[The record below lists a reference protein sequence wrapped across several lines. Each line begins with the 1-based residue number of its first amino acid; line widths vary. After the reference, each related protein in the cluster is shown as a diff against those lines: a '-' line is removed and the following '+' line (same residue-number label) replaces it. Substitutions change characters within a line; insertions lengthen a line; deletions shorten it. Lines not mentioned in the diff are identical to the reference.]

1 MNYRATALK
10 EFNQVHAWKIK
21 SFNLQDI
28 QHVITQQL
36 MISRC
41 PSTIVTKMRLIK
53 KKCKQS
59 KI

>member
-36 MISRC
+36 TISRY
-41 PSTIVTKMRLIK
+41 PSTIVTKMRLFK
-53 KKCKQS
+53 
-59 KI
+59 